1 MSIQIQQIGIIGTGT
16 MGAGIAQIAIQSG
29 HDVILFDAKA
39 GAAEQAREKL
49 GKTLNTLASKGKFST
64 GKSQS
69 GFEPS

>member
-39 GAAEQAREKL
+39 GLQSKLEKNSARL
-49 GKTLNTLASKGKFST
+49 
-64 GKSQS
+64 
-69 GFEPS
+69 